1 MNYFSTI
8 FSHYKLIFSLA
19 LIDFKEMFHGSY
31 LGILWAVLRPLIFIS
46 VVWVIFS
53 VGIKGGKADSDIPF
67 IIYLLTGYI
76 PWIFFSYALTS
87 TMNAFLGNRG
97 LVKRPSFPQYI
108 LPLVKIASNLILH
121 IIFLG
126 ILIMVMLFMHLYPSL
141 YWFQLPYYVFMLCLF
156 LFGFGT
162 LLASLRVFTKDVAE
176 FIAAILQIG
185 FWVTPI
191 FWSIDRIPA
200 KYEWLLNLNPMIY
213 IVNGYRNTFIYHKW
227 FWDEK
232 AFLLS
237 FFLYT
242 LIFLIGGLLTFKKLK
257 PHFGDVL

>member
-8 FSHYKLIFSLA
+8 FSRYKLIFSLA
-19 LIDFKEMFHGSY
+19 FIDFKEMFHGSY
-31 LGILWAVLRPLIFIS
+31 LGILWAVPRPLIFIS

-53 VGIKGGKADSDIPF
+53 VGIKGGQVDSNTPF

-76 PWIFFSYALTS
+76 PWIFFSSALNG

-97 LVKRPSFPQYI
+97 LVKRPSFPLHI
-108 LPLVKIASNLILH
+108 LPLVKITSNLILH
-121 IIFLG
+121 IVFLV
-126 ILIMVMLFMHLYPSL
+126 ILITVMISMHLYPSL
-141 YWFQLPYYVFMLCLF
+141 YWLQLPYYLFMLCLL

-191 FWSIDRIPA
+191 FWSIDRIPS
-200 KYEWLLNLNPMIY
+200 KYEWLMNLNPMIY

-227 FWDEK
+227 FWEEK

-237 FFLYT
+237 FLLYT
-242 LIFLIGGLLTFKKLK
+242 LIFLILGLLTFKKLK